1 MRQDTIAER
10 YAKAFLDIGIDRGSL
25 ESLGDELARVNTL
38 FQESEELR
46 TLVRHPSFDVETR
59 KRVLD
64 ELMGRVVVSP
74 TCRNFIFLLT
84 DQGRITL
91 IDHVTRAFN
100 DLVDRHL
107 GRVRAKVTVAQPLSE
122 LNKGRVERVLSKV
135 TSKQVIIESEV
146 DTSIIAGVIAEVDG
160 QVFDGSVRTRLNT
173 LGVRLRSRL

>member
-10 YAKAFLDIGIDRGSL
+10 YARAFLDIGIDRGSL
-25 ESLGDELARVNTL
+25 ESLGAELGRVNAL

-46 TLVRHPSFDVETR
+46 TLVRHPSFDIETR

-84 DQGRITL
+84 DQGRIAL
-91 IDHVTRAFN
+91 IDNITRVFN

-122 LNKGRVERVLSKV
+122 LNKGRVERALSKV
-135 TSKQVIIESEV
+135 TGKEVIIESAV
-146 DTSIIAGVIAEVDG
+146 DTAIIAGVIAEVDG
-160 QVFDGSVRTRLNT
+160 QVFDGSVRARINT
-173 LGVRLRSRL
+173 LGTRLRARL